1 MIENTDRDCCNESSK
16 SSTTYDSGLR
26 KLAIIDK
33 VDSGKT
39 RKLLN
44 ACSQADGLFICAHPE
59 RVLDK
64 CNAYGIKP
72 VRSASFSQAID
83 LIKERKDDKFYIDD
97 VDKLIHFL
105 KDTYDNDKA
114 FIYLSLISF
123 KVEGYTFNY
132 DGESDSNVLYI
143 RKLMENR

>member
-1 MIENTDRDCCNESSK
+1 MI
-16 SSTTYDSGLR
+16 
-26 KLAIIDK
+26 AIIDK

-64 CNAYGIKP
+64 CKAYGIKP
-72 VRSASFSQAID
+72 VRSASFSQAVD

-97 VDKLIHFL
+97 VDKLNSYL
-105 KDTYDNDKA
+105 KDTYDKMQA

-123 KVEGYTFNY
+123 KVEGYTLSC
-132 DGESDSNVLYI
+132 DGDYDSNVLYI
-143 RKLMENR
+143 RNLMENH

>member
-1 MIENTDRDCCNESSK
+1 MVENTDRACCNDSSK

-64 CNAYGIKP
+64 CKAYGIKP
-72 VRSASFSQAID
+72 VRSASFSQVVD
-83 LIKERKDDKFYIDD
+83 LIEKDDKFYIDD
-97 VDKLIHFL
+97 VDKLIKFL
-105 KDTYDNDKA
+105 KETYDNNQA

-132 DGESDSNVLYI
+132 DRESDSNVLYI

>member
-1 MIENTDRDCCNESSK
+1 MI
-16 SSTTYDSGLR
+16 
-26 KLAIIDK
+26 AIIDK

-64 CNAYGIKP
+64 CKAYDIKP
-72 VRSASFSQAID
+72 VRSASFSQAVD
-83 LIKERKDDKFYIDD
+83 LIKEEKDDKFYIDD
-97 VDKLIHFL
+97 VDKLINFL
-105 KDTYDNDKA
+105 KDTYSKEQA

-123 KVEGYTFNY
+123 KVKGYTLSCDGDY
-132 DGESDSNVLYI
+132 DSDVLYI
-143 RKLMENR
+143 RKLMENI

>member
-1 MIENTDRDCCNESSK
+1 MI
-16 SSTTYDSGLR
+16 
-26 KLAIIDK
+26 AIIDK

-64 CNAYGIKP
+64 CNAYGIRP
-72 VRSASFSQAID
+72 VRSASFSQAVD
-83 LIKERKDDKFYIDD
+83 LIKEEKDDKLYIDD
-97 VDKLIHFL
+97 VDKLIKFL
-105 KDTYDNDKA
+105 KETYDKDYDYRA

-123 KVEGYTFNY
+123 KVKGYTLSCDGDY
-132 DGESDSNVLYI
+132 DTNVLYI
-143 RKLMENR
+143 RKLMENY